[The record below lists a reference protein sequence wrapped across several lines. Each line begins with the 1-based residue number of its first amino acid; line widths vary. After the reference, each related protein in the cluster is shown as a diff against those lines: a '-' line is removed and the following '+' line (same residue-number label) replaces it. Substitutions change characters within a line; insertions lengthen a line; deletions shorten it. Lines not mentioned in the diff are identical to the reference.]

1 MIIGSG
7 MGGLLMVELSGTLE
21 VLWFIIFYEL
31 DLCYFYCKGA
41 AMLFFGEVLTTDYGS
56 E

>member
-7 MGGLLMVELSGTLE
+7 MGGLLMVELLGNLE
-21 VLWFIIFYEL
+21 VLRFIIFYEL
-31 DLCYFYCKGA
+31 GLCYFYCKRA
-41 AMLFFGEVLTTDYGS
+41 AILFFGELLTTDYGS

>member
-7 MGGLLMVELSGTLE
+7 MGGLLIAEWLGTLE
-21 VLWFIIFYEL
+21 VLRFIIFYEL

-41 AMLFFGEVLTTDYGS
+41 VILFFGELLTTDYGS

>member
-7 MGGLLMVELSGTLE
+7 MGGLLMAELLGTLE
-21 VLWFIIFYEL
+21 VLRFIIFTSWTS
-31 DLCYFYCKGA
+31 YFYCKGA
-41 AMLFFGEVLTTDYGS
+41 AILFFGELLTTAYGS